1 MDLGDFCRRAHVVV
15 VVGKGGVG
23 KTTVTA
29 TFADVA
35 RRAGL
40 DVGLVVLEEAN
51 GPQPLFGY
59 SESLTYDDAV
69 LVAPGEGTGK
79 GRIRARMLTSDAALV
94 DYLSAHGLKQLMTRL
109 AKSGALEVV
118 ATAVPGLP
126 TVLVLGKI
134 RQLEQAGEYD
144 LILVDAPATGHA
156 LSFLSS
162 ASGLADAARSGPL
175 HTQAAWVG
183 EMLTDPK
190 RFEVIVVT
198 IPEEL
203 PVNEAIE
210 TAFALEDRLGVAL
223 GPVVVNARYPVLD
236 HLDEDP
242 AEAARLADADPPS
255 VELAGRL
262 RAAGEFRAARQRAQR
277 DEIARLSTRLPLA
290 HLELPYLFGGV
301 NGPNELATLV
311 EAFTRAVEAL

>member
-1 MDLGDFCRRAHVVV
+1 MDLGDFCRRSHVVV

-23 KTTVTA
+23 KTAVAA

-51 GPQPLFGY
+51 GPQALFGY
-59 SESLTYDDAV
+59 SGTLKYDDAV
-69 LVAPGEGTGK
+69 LSGGGPER
-79 GRIRARMLTSDAALV
+79 GRIRGRLLTSDAALL
-94 DYLSAHGLKQLMTRL
+94 DYLSSHGLKRLMARL
-109 AKSGALEVV
+109 KSSGALEVV

-144 LILVDAPATGHA
+144 LIVVDAPATGHA

-162 ASGLADAARSGPL
+162 AGGLADAARSGPL

-183 EMLTDPK
+183 EMLSDPK
-190 RFEVIVVT
+190 RFQVIVVT

-210 TAFALEDRLGVAL
+210 TAFALEDRLEVAL
-223 GPVVVNARYPVLD
+223 GPVVVNACYPVLE
-236 HLDEDP
+236 HLGADP
-242 AEAARLADADPPS
+242 EEAARAAGAASPS
-255 VELAGRL
+255 PELAGRL
-262 RAAGEFRAARQRAQR
+262 REAADFRTSRQRAQR
-277 DEIARLSTRLPLA
+277 GEIGRLSHRLPLG
-290 HLELPYLFGGV
+290 HFELPFLFGGLS
-301 NGPNELATLV
+301 GPNELASLV
-311 EAFTRAVEAL
+311 AAFEQGIEAL

>member
-29 TFADVA
+29 TFAEVA

-40 DVGLVVLEEAN
+40 DVGIVVLEPST
-51 GPQPLFGY
+51 GPQALFGY
-59 SESLTYDDAV
+59 AGTLAYDDVV
-69 LVAPGEGTGK
+69 LVEGGGGAN
-79 GRIRARMLTSDAALV
+79 GRIRGRLLTSDAALE
-94 DYLSAHGLKQLMTRL
+94 DYLAAHGLKRLMARL
-109 AKSGALEVV
+109 SSSGALDVV

-134 RQLEQAGEYD
+134 RQLEQAGVYD
-144 LILVDAPATGHA
+144 LVVVDAPATGHA

-162 ASGLADAARSGPL
+162 AGGLADAARSGPL

-183 EMLTDPK
+183 EMLSDPR

-210 TAFALEDRLGVAL
+210 TAFRLEDRLGVAL
-223 GPVVVNARYPVLD
+223 GPVVVNACYPVLAE
-236 HLDEDP
+236 LDVDP
-242 AEAARLADADPPS
+242 EKAALGAGAPAPSPQLSERLQK
-255 VELAGRL
+255 
-262 RAAGEFRAARQRAQR
+262 AAAFRIVRQAAQRA
-277 DEIARLSTRLPLA
+277 EIARLSDRLPLA

-301 NGPNELATLV
+301 RGPAELDELAESFV
-311 EAFTRAVEAL
+311 RGVEAL

>member
-1 MDLGDFCRRAHVVV
+1 MDLGDFCRRANVVV

-23 KTTVTA
+23 KTAITA
-29 TFADVA
+29 TFAEVA

-40 DVGLVVLEEAN
+40 DVGLVVLEASG
-51 GPQPLFGY
+51 GPQALFGF
-59 SESLTYDDAV
+59 SGALTYEDTV
-69 LVAPGEGTGK
+69 LVDDGEA
-79 GRIRARMLTSDAALV
+79 GRVRGRMLTSDAALN
-94 DYLSAHGLKQLMTRL
+94 DYLTAHGLKRLMARL
-109 AKSGALEVV
+109 SSSGTLEVV

-144 LILVDAPATGHA
+144 LIVVDAPATGHA

-183 EMLTDPK
+183 EMLSDPA

-223 GPVVVNARYPVLD
+223 GPVVVNACYPVLA
-236 HLDEDP
+236 HLDVDP
-242 AEAARLADADPPS
+242 KAAAQSAGAATPSLALSERL
-255 VELAGRL
+255 E
-262 RAAGEFRAARQRAQR
+262 RAASFRAARQVDQR
-277 DEIARLSTRLPLA
+277 QQIARLSDRLPLG

-301 NGPNELATLV
+301 HDRADLTTLV
-311 EAFTRAVEAL
+311 GAFSRGVEAL

>member
-23 KTTVTA
+23 KTAVTA

-35 RRAGL
+35 RRVGL
-40 DVGLVVLEEAN
+40 DVGLVVLEDAN
-51 GPQPLFGY
+51 GPQVLFGHAGPL
-59 SESLTYDDAV
+59 SYDDV
-69 LVAPGEGTGK
+69 TLVGPDDASR
-79 GRIRARMLTSDAALV
+79 GRVRGRMLTSDAALV
-94 DYLSAHGLKQLMTRL
+94 DYLSAHGLKSLMKRL
-109 AKSGALEVV
+109 SSSGALEVV

-134 RQLEQAGEYD
+134 RQLEQAGAYD
-144 LILVDAPATGHA
+144 LIIVDAPATGHA

-175 HTQAAWVG
+175 HAQAAWVG
-183 EMLTDPK
+183 EMLTDPQ
-190 RFEVIVVT
+190 RFEVVVVT

-210 TAFALEDRLGVAL
+210 TAFALEDRLGVTL
-223 GPVVVNARYPVLD
+223 GPVVVNACYPVLD
-236 HLDEDP
+236 HLGDDP
-242 AEAARLADADPPS
+242 AAAARRAGVEAPS
-255 VELAGRL
+255 PELAGRL
-262 RAAGEFRAARQRAQR
+262 HEAASFRSARQVAQL
-277 DEIARLSTRLPLA
+277 DELARLARRLPLP

-301 NGPNELATLV
+301 HGPDDLETLV
-311 EAFTRAVEAL
+311 GAFERGVEAL